1 LSADLAELERRIGHV
16 FADRALLEEALT
28 HPSLS
33 ASRRNYER
41 MEFVGDRV
49 LGLVVA
55 DLLFRRFP
63 AAKEGDLAHRFNGL
77 VCEPML
83 ADLARALN
91 LSDFL
96 RLDAA
101 SARAG
106 VAQLNTVLANTL
118 EAVFAAVYLDA
129 GLEGA
134 RTVVA
139 TLVGPHA
146 DMEVASPRNA
156 KSELLEYANGRGWA
170 DPVYEVAGRS
180 GPDHA
185 PHFVVRVTLRD
196 RAAEGEAGSK
206 KAAEMA
212 AAAALLKDIKS

>member
-1 LSADLAELERRIGHV
+1 MSADPSELERRIGHA
-16 FADRALLEEALT
+16 FADRKLLDEALT

-55 DLLFRRFP
+55 DLLFQRFP

-83 ADLARALN
+83 AELARGLG
-91 LSDFL
+91 LSAFL

-101 SARAG
+101 STRAG
-106 VAQLNTVLANTL
+106 VAELNTVLANAL
-118 EAVFAAVYLDA
+118 EALFAAVYMDA
-129 GLEGA
+129 GLEKA
-134 RTVVA
+134 RGLIA
-139 TLVGPHA
+139 TLVEPHV
-146 DMEVASPRNA
+146 DSEVASQRNS
-156 KSELLEYANGRGWA
+156 KSELLEYANGRGWP
-170 DPVYEVAGRS
+170 DPVYEVLRRS

-185 PHFVVRVTLRD
+185 PHFVVRASLRD
-196 RAAEGEAGSK
+196 RSAEGEGSSK
-206 KAAEMA
+206 KAAEMT
-212 AAAALLKDIKS
+212 AAAALLKEIRP